1 MKFIPIR
8 ELRNNS
14 GQVWKALEAK
24 SELVLTANGKPIA
37 LMTPV
42 TGENL
47 ESELKAIRRSR
58 AALALERIRAAAQ
71 SRGIDRMTMDE
82 IDRVVSD
89 VRRKRRLR
97 SG

>member
-14 GQVWKALEAK
+14 GQVWKALEAEN
-24 SELVLTANGKPIA
+24 ELVLTANGKPIA

-42 TGENL
+42 TGETL

-82 IDRVVSD
+82 VDQVISE
-89 VRRKRRLR
+89 VRRKRR
-97 SG
+97 S